1 MKAPLDK
8 EGNGIG
14 PADRKSGGPGSGF
27 SRRRFLAGSAAM
39 IAMGMAGIPPAR
51 SRPGSLRR
59 EASFYAGL
67 GGGAVQCLLCPHSCT
82 IRPGARGKCGVREN
96 VDGTLYS
103 LVYGRPCSMHLDPI
117 EKKPFFHVMPGTSA
131 FSLSTVGCNMTC
143 RFCQNWQ
150 ISRAKP
156 EDIEARY
163 AGPDEIVENAL
174 SVSAGSIAFTY
185 GEPVV
190 FFEYMYDIA
199 CAAREK
205 GLKSVVVTNGYF
217 TGEAIK
223 KLCGKVDAVKID
235 LKAFDDSY
243 YKKICGGSLK
253 PVLDS
258 LVEVRRA
265 GVWLEIVY
273 LVVPTLN
280 DGPEDIAA
288 MSRWI
293 TSELGPD
300 VPVHFSRFFPQYRLT
315 NLPPTPVSSLESARK
330 ICIEEGARYVYIGNA
345 AVAEAESTYCHGCGR
360 MIISRK
366 GHMVTGTEISGGKC
380 NHCGAVIPGIWRED
394 KG

>member
-1 MKAPLDK
+1 MKTSLDK
-8 EGNGIG
+8 EEKGAG
-14 PADRKSGGPGSGF
+14 PADRKSGGPGSAL

-39 IAMGMAGIPPAR
+39 IAMGMAGIPPVR
-51 SRPGSLRR
+51 SGPGVPRR
-59 EASFYAGL
+59 EASFCSGP

-82 IRPGARGKCGVREN
+82 IPPGGRGKCGVREN
-96 VDGTLYS
+96 VDGSLYS

-156 EDIEARY
+156 EDIEAGY
-163 AGPDEIVENAL
+163 AGPDEIVERAL

-205 GLKSVVVTNGYF
+205 GLRSLVVTNGYCSI
-217 TGEAIK
+217 EAIK
-223 KLCGKVDAVKID
+223 KLCGRVDAVKID
-235 LKAFDDSY
+235 LKAFDDAY
-243 YKKICGGSLK
+243 YKRICGGSLK

-258 LVEVRRA
+258 LVEVRKA

-280 DGPEDIAA
+280 DGRGEIGA

-293 TSELGPD
+293 ISELGPD

-315 NLPPTPVSSLESARK
+315 NLPPTPVSSLEAARK
-330 ICIEEGARYVYIGNA
+330 ICIGEGARYVYIGNA
-345 AVAEAESTYCHGCGR
+345 ALAEAESTYCHACGR

-366 GHMVTGTEISGGKC
+366 GHMVTGTEMSGGKC
-380 NHCGAVIPGIWRED
+380 NHCGAVIPGIWREG